1 MKKMKKIAL
10 LLTLIVVSQY
20 AKAQEDNRVITTGVP
35 FLLIAADARS
45 AGMADMGVATSTDAF
60 SQQYNPAKYAF
71 SIEKQ
76 GFSVSYTPY
85 LTSIANDI
93 SLGQL
98 TYFNKI
104 NERSAF
110 AGSLRYFGLG
120 DIELRRT
127 GDPGEIPRV
136 VNPNELALDGSYS
149 LKLSERFSMAVA
161 GRYIRSSLKIADE
174 NTDATAASTFAV
186 DIAGYYQSEEIAY
199 DDFNGRWRAGF
210 NFQNMGPKISYDNDD
225 LNDNFLPANMR
236 LGGGFDFI
244 FDEYS
249 KIGVTAEVTK
259 LLVPTPPAK
268 VAAVDADDSG
278 SIEPAE
284 QDLADDAYTQALSD
298 YRKTSW
304 TSGIFN
310 SFNDAPDGISEELKE
325 FTWALGA
332 EYWYQDS
339 FALRL
344 GYFNENELKGARKF
358 FTLGAGFKYNVVK
371 IDVSY
376 LFSASKVRN
385 PLENTLRFSLT
396 FNFGDNYDEL

>member
-10 LLTLIVVSQY
+10 LLTVLVVSQY
-20 AKAQEDNRVITTGVP
+20 AKAQNDNRVITTGVP

-244 FDEYS
+244 FDEYNKVS
-249 KIGVTAEVTK
+249 VSAEVTK
-259 LLVPTPPAK
+259 LLVPTPQK
-268 VAAVDADDSG
+268 VVDFDEDGDIDS
-278 SIEPAE
+278 SDYAE
-284 QDLADDAYTQALSD
+284 ANNR

-304 TSGIFN
+304 VSGIFK
-310 SFNDAPDGISEELKE
+310 SFNDAPDGLSEELKE

-339 FALRL
+339 FALRM
-344 GYFNENELKGARKF
+344 GYFNENELKGARKY
-358 FTLGAGFKYNVVK
+358 FTLGAGFKYNIVK

-376 LFSASKVRN
+376 LFSTSTVKN

-396 FNFGDNYDEL
+396 FNFGDKYDEL